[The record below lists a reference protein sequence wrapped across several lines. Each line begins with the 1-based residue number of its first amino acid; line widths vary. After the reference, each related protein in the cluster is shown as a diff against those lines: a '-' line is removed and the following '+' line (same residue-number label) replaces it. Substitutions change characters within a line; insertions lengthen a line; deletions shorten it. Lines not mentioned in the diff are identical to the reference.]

1 MYMYMYSIR
10 YMHIY
15 MYIHVHVLKVS
26 AVIGYVWC
34 NMLKVS
40 AVIGYVWCNMLK
52 VSAVIGYVW
61 CNMLKVSAVIGY
73 VWCNMLKGSAV
84 IHVGYVSMVSMVLCT
99 FSLQEELWW
108 SGDLC
113 ELSHLPVPRRAERP
127 PAVSFVKTAQQ
138 LVHTLCKTYGIMH
151 VYGYTYSIYILVFHT
166 AHPKQSPH
174 MYTHTVQDIA

>member
-1 MYMYMYSIR
+1 
-10 YMHIY
+10 MHIY
-15 MYIHVHVLKVS
+15 MYIVHAYIHVYS
-26 AVIGYVWC
+26 TCIYTC
-34 NMLKVS
+34 IYMYMYNMLKVS
-40 AVIGYVWCNMLK
+40 AVI
-52 VSAVIGYVW
+52 
-61 CNMLKVSAVIGY
+61 
-73 VWCNMLKGSAV
+73 
-84 IHVGYVSMVSMVLCT
+84 GYVSMVSMVLCT

-127 PAVSFVKTAQQ
+127 PAVSLVKTAQQ

-174 MYTHTVQDIA
+174 MYTHTVQDIWHNACIRVYVQYIYTCISHSTPKAVTSHVHTHCARHCIMQVYMNL